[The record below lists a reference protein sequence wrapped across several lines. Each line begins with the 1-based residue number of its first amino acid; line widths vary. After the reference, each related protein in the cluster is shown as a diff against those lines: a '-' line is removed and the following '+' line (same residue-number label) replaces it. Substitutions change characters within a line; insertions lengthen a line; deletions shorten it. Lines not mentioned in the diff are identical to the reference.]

1 MTFFERLQQ
10 APLVGDGAMG
20 TYLHELGFD
29 LRNGPEQLNI
39 TNPDA
44 IRRVHSAY
52 LEAGAELLRT
62 NTFSANRFAF
72 TNYQD
77 ILCAGAALAK
87 EVAGNRAYI
96 AGAIGPVSPADD
108 EEKSDELLRDSYQ
121 EQFDVLR
128 QTGVDLLLL
137 ETFESFEQVVPAVQA
152 ALSVANNEIPVFVN
166 MVFSDGFL
174 ANGEDALTAAERLI
188 LWGVS
193 GVGINC
199 GRGMQAVRAALD
211 GLALGAAEH
220 AYISVYPNAG
230 YPERIGGRT
239 AYIDTSLY
247 MAREAINWI
256 RKGAR
261 IVGGC
266 CGTTPDT
273 IRAIR
278 HSVASMRNVPASR
291 VTSKHPILVHTPA
304 LTLQPHV
311 QPPATKPICGG
322 FLNSVQN
329 IVLPII
335 AEIDPPPHLDMAP
348 MFAGAQALFA
358 AGADAISLAE
368 NPLAS
373 ARMENFFVAHRLRQE
388 TGKQVICH
396 ITGRD
401 RNALATQS
409 ALMAAH
415 VAGLEAVLA
424 ITGDPPQIGGHQ
436 KGVGVYEHT
445 SVGLVRLLNTLNN
458 GRTMSGRDLKG
469 KTNFSIGVAFNSAAA
484 NLDAE
489 ISKLRR
495 KEAEGA
501 QFIMTQPVFDTAQAK
516 RVMEALSAFP
526 RLRVFLGFLPP
537 ISERLALYLH
547 NEVPG
552 IRLPE
557 AFLKTI
563 SMLAP
568 ADQERFATEETLSLI
583 DSLKKDLRGIYLIT
597 PGAKWQVLENLIQ
610 TITSDMQACRS
621 HV

>member
-1 MTFFERLQQ
+1 MTLLERLEQ

-29 LRNGPEQLNI
+29 LRDGPEQLNI
-39 TNPDA
+39 THPDA
-44 IRRVHSAY
+44 IRRVHAAY
-52 LEAGAELLRT
+52 LEAGAELIRT

-72 TNYQD
+72 ANYQE
-77 ILCAGAALAK
+77 ILRTGVSLAK

-96 AGAIGPVSPADD
+96 AGAIGPVAPSDE
-108 EEKSDELLRDSYQ
+108 EEKSDELSRETYQ
-121 EQFDVLR
+121 EQVEILR
-128 QTGVDLLLL
+128 SAGVDMLLL
-137 ETFESFEQVVPAVQA
+137 ETFESFEHVAPAAQA
-152 ALSVANNEIPVFVN
+152 ALAVANSEIPVFVN

-174 ANGEDALTAAERLI
+174 ASGEEAPAVSERLSR
-188 LWGVS
+188 WGVA
-193 GVGINC
+193 GVGVNC
-199 GRGMQAVRAALD
+199 GRGMQAVRAAID
-211 GLALGAAEH
+211 GLVLGAGDRAF
-220 AYISVYPNAG
+220 ICVYPNAG

-247 MAREAINWI
+247 IAREAVNWI

-266 CGTTPDT
+266 CGTTPDA

-278 HSVASMRNVPASR
+278 HSVAGMRNVPASR
-291 VTSKHPILVHTPA
+291 VTCKKPVHAHTPA
-304 LTLQPHV
+304 ITLHTREHHPVTPTIH
-311 QPPATKPICGG
+311 GG
-322 FLNSVQN
+322 FLASVQTKQ
-329 IVLPII
+329 LPII
-335 AEIDPPPHLDMAP
+335 AEIDPPPHLDMKP
-348 MFAGAQALFA
+348 VFAGAKALLA

-373 ARMENFFVAHRLRQE
+373 ARMENFFVANRLRQE

-458 GRTMSGRDLKG
+458 GRTLRGRDLKG

-516 RVMEALSAFP
+516 RVMDALSAFP
-526 RLRVFLGFLPP
+526 RMRVFLGFLPP
-537 ISERLALYLH
+537 VSERLALYLH

-557 AFLKTI
+557 AFLNDL

-568 ADQERFATEETLSLI
+568 ADQERYAAEETLTLI
-583 DSLKKDLRGIYLIT
+583 DSLKKELKGIYLIT
-597 PGAKWQVLENLIQ
+597 PGAKWQVLEKLIQ
-610 TITSDMQACRS
+610 TITNDLRG
-621 HV
+621 

>member
-1 MTFFERLQQ
+1 MTLLERLEQ

-44 IRRVHSAY
+44 IRRVHAAY

-72 TNYQD
+72 PNYQE
-77 ILCAGAALAK
+77 ILRAGVAVAQ
-87 EVAGNRAYI
+87 EVAGKRAYI
-96 AGAIGPVSPADD
+96 AGAIGPIAPADEAELTD
-108 EEKSDELLRDSYQ
+108 ALLRETYQEQVELLRSA
-121 EQFDVLR
+121 
-128 QTGVDLLLL
+128 GVDLLLL
-137 ETFESFEQVVPAVQA
+137 ETFESFEHVAPAAQA
-152 ALSVANNEIPVFVN
+152 ALAVANGEIPVFVN

-174 ANGEDALTAAERLI
+174 ASGEDAQTVAERLS

-193 GVGINC
+193 GVGVNC
-199 GRGMQAVRAALD
+199 GRGMQAVRAAID
-211 GLALGAAEH
+211 GLILGAGDRAFLC
-220 AYISVYPNAG
+220 VYPNAG

-247 MAREAINWI
+247 MAREAVNWI

-266 CGTTPDT
+266 CGTTPDA

-278 HSVASMRNVPASR
+278 QAVAGMRNVPASR
-291 VTSKHPILVHTPA
+291 VTCKKTAHVHTPV
-304 LTLQPHV
+304 LSLQTREHLPIN
-311 QPPATKPICGG
+311 QPIRGG
-322 FLNSVQN
+322 FLDAVHNKP
-329 IVLPII
+329 LPII

-348 MFAGAQALFA
+348 MFAGAKALLA
-358 AGADAISLAE
+358 AGADAVSLAE

-388 TGKQVICH
+388 TGQQVICH

-415 VAGLEAVLA
+415 ASGLEAVLA
-424 ITGDPPQIGGHQ
+424 VTGDPPQIGGHQ
-436 KGVGVYEHT
+436 KGVGVYENT

-458 GRTMSGRDLKG
+458 GRSMSGRDLKG

-501 QFIMTQPVFDTAQAK
+501 QFIMTQPVFDTDQAK
-516 RVMEALSAFP
+516 RVLEALAPFSKM
-526 RLRVFLGFLPP
+526 RVFLGFLPP

-557 AFLKTI
+557 AFLKNI
-563 SMLAP
+563 SLLAP
-568 ADQERFATEETLSLI
+568 ADQERYATEATLALI
-583 DSLKKDLRGIYLIT
+583 QSLKQELKGIYLIT
-597 PGAKWQVLENLIQ
+597 PGAKWQVLEQLIREIFGVRDQ
-610 TITSDMQACRS
+610 QSVS
-621 HV
+621 

>member
-108 EEKSDELLRDSYQ
+108 EEKSDDLLRDSYQ
-121 EQFDVLR
+121 EQFNILR

-152 ALSVANNEIPVFVN
+152 ALAVANNEIPVFVN

-211 GLALGAAEH
+211 GLTLGAAEH
-220 AYISVYPNAG
+220 AYMSVYPNAG

-247 MAREAINWI
+247 MAREAVNWI

-278 HSVASMRNVPASR
+278 HAIAGMRNVPASR
-291 VTSKHPILVHTPA
+291 VMSNNSIHVHVPASTIQTREHTPS
-304 LTLQPHV
+304 V
-311 QPPATKPICGG
+311 IPIRGG
-322 FLNSVQN
+322 FLDFVQN
-329 IVLPII
+329 KTLPII

-373 ARMENFFVAHRLRQE
+373 ARMENFFVAHRLHQE

-597 PGAKWQVLENLIQ
+597 PGAKWQVLENLI
-610 TITSDMQACRS
+610 SYLKS
-621 HV
+621 VV

>member
-1 MTFFERLQQ
+1 MTLLERLQQ

-72 TNYQD
+72 TNYPE
-77 ILCAGAALAK
+77 ILRAGVALAK

-96 AGAIGPVSPADD
+96 AGAIGPVSPTDD

-121 EQFDVLR
+121 EQLDILR
-128 QTGVDLLLL
+128 QAGVDLLLL
-137 ETFESFEQVVPAVQA
+137 ETFESFEQVIPAVQA
-152 ALSVANNEIPVFVN
+152 ALAVANSEIPVFVN

-174 ANGEDALTAAERLI
+174 ATGEDALTAAERLI

-211 GLALGAAEH
+211 GLALGTAEH
-220 AYISVYPNAG
+220 AYMSVYPNAG

-278 HSVASMRNVPASR
+278 HSIAGMRNVPASR
-291 VTSKHPILVHTPA
+291 VMRNNLIHVHAPA
-304 LTLQPHV
+304 ITIQPSEH
-311 QPPATKPICGG
+311 THSLKPIDGG
-322 FLNSVQN
+322 FLDFVQN
-329 IVLPII
+329 KRLPII

-424 ITGDPPQIGGHQ
+424 VTGDPPQIGGHQ

-458 GRTMSGRDLKG
+458 GRTMSGRELKG

-501 QFIMTQPVFDTAQAK
+501 QFIMTQPVFDVTQAK

-526 RLRVFLGFLPP
+526 RMRVFLGFLPP

-597 PGAKWQVLENLIQ
+597 PGAKWQVLETLL
-610 TITSDMQACRS
+610 RS
-621 HV
+621 VSVISNQ